1 MGGGVGADGRAVV
14 RLFRMEVRGVPGDTK
29 RSDLSRVY
37 RQVGPYLGLGVQFV
51 ASILLFLFLG
61 RWLDTKLGTTPILM
75 LVGVALGTTAGF
87 YHFFRTVM
95 QLQEKDKRDKEGP

>member
-1 MGGGVGADGRAVV
+1 MGADGRAVV
-14 RLFRMEVRGVPGDTK
+14 RFTRMEIRGVPGDTK

-75 LVGVALGTTAGF
+75 LVGVVFGATAGF

-95 QLQEKDKRDKEGP
+95 QLQDKEKREKESP